1 MEALIIIIAV
11 ALGFIGLLGCIVPV
25 IPGPPLSYLGLL
37 VLYLWYDPVQDTGII
52 SGFDPGFGATGG
64 ITGKFMLIWLGI
76 TVAVTILDY
85 IVPVMFT
92 KVTGGSKE
100 AVRWSIAGTIV
111 GMLFFPPFGIIIGA
125 FLGAFLG
132 EIIVHNK
139 NLGAS
144 LLSGMGS
151 LLGFVFGIGIKF
163 AASGTMMYY
172 IFKFI

>member
-1 MEALIIIIAV
+1 MDVLVIIIAV
-11 ALGFIGLLGCIVPV
+11 ALGFVGLLGCIVPV

-37 VLYLWYDPVQDTGII
+37 TIYLWHDTAPDAGPL
-52 SGFDPGFGATGG
+52 S
-64 ITGKFMLIWLGI
+64 GKFMLVWLGI

-85 IVPVMFT
+85 IVPVLFT
-92 KVTGGSKE
+92 KVTRGSKE

>member
-1 MEALIIIIAV
+1 MEALIVIIAV

-37 VLYLWYDPVQDTGII
+37 ILYIWHNPVYDAGC
-52 SGFDPGFGATGG
+52 G

-76 TVAVTILDY
+76 TILVTVLDF
-85 IVPVMFT
+85 IVPVYFT

-100 AVRWSIAGTIV
+100 AVRWSIAGTII

-139 NLGAS
+139 TLGAS
-144 LLSGMGS
+144 FISGIGS
-151 LLGFVFGIGIKF
+151 LLGFVFGIGIKI

-172 IFKFI
+172 IFRFI

>member
-1 MEALIIIIAV
+1 MEALIVIIAV

-37 VLYLWYDPVQDTGII
+37 VLYLWHDPIQQAGVL
-52 SGFDPGFGATGG
+52 SGGL
-64 ITGKFMLIWLGI
+64 TGKFMLVWLGI
-76 TVAVTILDY
+76 TAAVTILDY
-85 IVPVMFT
+85 IVPVLFT

-100 AVRWSIAGTIV
+100 AVRWSIAGTII

-139 NLGAS
+139 TLGSS
-144 LLSGMGS
+144 LLSGIGS

-163 AASGTMMYY
+163 AASGTMLYY

>member
-1 MEALIIIIAV
+1 M
-11 ALGFIGLLGCIVPV
+11 
-25 IPGPPLSYLGLL
+25 L
-37 VLYLWYDPVQDTGII
+37 V
-52 SGFDPGFGATGG
+52 
-64 ITGKFMLIWLGI
+64 WLGI

-85 IVPVMFT
+85 IVPVLFT

-111 GMLFFPPFGIIIGA
+111 GMLFFPPLGIILGA
-125 FLGAFLG
+125 FVGAFLG

-151 LLGFVFGIGIKF
+151 LLGFVFGVGIKL
-163 AASGTMMYY
+163 AVSGMLMYY
-172 IFKFI
+172 ILKFI

>member
-1 MEALIIIIAV
+1 MDILIVIIAI

-37 VLYLWYDPVQDTGII
+37 ILYLWHNPAQEAGV
-52 SGFDPGFGATGG
+52 AVAGG

-85 IVPVMFT
+85 IVPVFFT

-100 AVRWSIAGTIV
+100 AVRWSIAGTII
-111 GMLFFPPFGIIIGA
+111 GMLFFPPFGIITGA

-144 LLSGMGS
+144 LLSGIGS
-151 LLGFVFGIGIKF
+151 LIGFVFGIGIKF
-163 AASGTMMYY
+163 AACGTMMYY

>member
-1 MEALIIIIAV
+1 MEVLIVIIAV

-37 VLYLWYDPVQDTGII
+37 VLYLWHNPAQDACL
-52 SGFDPGFGATGG
+52 SLAAGG

-85 IVPVMFT
+85 IVPVVFT

-100 AVRWSIAGTIV
+100 AVRWSIAGTII

-139 NLGAS
+139 TLGAS
-144 LLSGMGS
+144 LLSGIGS

>member
-1 MEALIIIIAV
+1 MEALIVIIAV

-37 VLYLWYDPVQDTGII
+37 VLYLWHNPAQDSCIAQDACVAL
-52 SGFDPGFGATGG
+52 SAGG

-85 IVPVMFT
+85 IVPVLFT

-100 AVRWSIAGTIV
+100 AVRWSIAGTII

-125 FLGAFLG
+125 FIGAFLG

-139 NLGAS
+139 TLGAS
-144 LLSGMGS
+144 LLSGIGS

-163 AASGTMMYY
+163 AACGTMMYY